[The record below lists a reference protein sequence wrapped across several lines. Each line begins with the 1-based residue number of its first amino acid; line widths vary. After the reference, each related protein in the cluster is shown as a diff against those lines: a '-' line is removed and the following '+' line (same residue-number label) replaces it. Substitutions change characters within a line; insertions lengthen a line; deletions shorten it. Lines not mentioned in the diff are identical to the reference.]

1 MEDVATKNMDW
12 KPKASLTC
20 ITTAV
25 MCATFVDVLNTSIA
39 NVALKTIAG
48 SFSISDDES
57 LWIVTMFLIACSVL
71 LPATDWCCRVFGR
84 KQFFMGC
91 IATFCIAA
99 LICGFAP
106 NFEVLLAGRIIQ
118 GLGGGCILPLSQAIL
133 LESYPKEEQ
142 GKAMA
147 IFSVG
152 VTIAPII
159 GPILGGWLT
168 TNYCWNYVFLISVP
182 LCIVAFFMLGKYVE
196 NPPYLKVI
204 GLHKMDYVGF
214 FLLIIWIACFQVMV
228 DNGQKNGWFDSSYI
242 CKLGVVALIGFIAF
256 VVWELKVK
264 EPLLNLRIFKN
275 WNYAIGTILLTTLFG
290 IAYGTI
296 AILPQFLQSMLGYTS
311 YLSGLAAGPMGAGS
325 FIGVAITSI
334 LEKFIDRRYV
344 IAIGLFLMSM
354 GCYMF
359 ATLNLGIAFN
369 NVMIP
374 NIILGA
380 GMTSVIIPATTIT
393 YSTVMKNEMTNAS
406 SLQNLIKN
414 VGCAIGTSSVGVLVS
429 RYGQVHQT
437 YLVDRLTMLN
447 TAFSDKVSAMTLQFM
462 QIGHDSMT
470 AMNMAYGNVYREL
483 MVQSNLC
490 AFMSSYKIYAITLIL
505 VVPLTL
511 ILKKEK

>member
-1 MEDVATKNMDW
+1 MADEVIQNKEW
-12 KPKASLTC
+12 KPKASLGW

-91 IATFCIAA
+91 LATFCISA
-99 LICGFAP
+99 IVCGCAS
-106 NFEVLLAGRIIQ
+106 NFEVMLIGRIFQ
-118 GLGGGCILPLSQAIL
+118 GLGGGCLIPLSQAIL

-142 GKAMA
+142 GKAMG
-147 IFSVG
+147 IFSIG

-182 LCIVAFFMLGKYVE
+182 FCIAAFIMVGLFIE
-196 NPPYLKVI
+196 NPPYLKIV
-204 GLHKMDYVGF
+204 GWHKMDYVGF
-214 FLLIIWIACFQVMV
+214 MLLVIWISTFQIMV
-228 DNGQKNGWFDSSYI
+228 DNGQKNGWFDSAYI
-242 CKLGVVALIGFIAF
+242 CKLGITALIAFIAF
-256 VVWELKVK
+256 IWWELKTK

-275 WNYAIGTILLTTLFG
+275 WNYTFGTTVLTTLFG

-296 AILPQFLQSMLGYTS
+296 AILPQFLQIIMGYTS
-311 YLSGLAAGPMGAGS
+311 YLSGLAAGPMGIGS
-325 FIGVAITSI
+325 FLGVWFSTLFNKIMDLKYQI
-334 LEKFIDRRYV
+334 V
-344 IAIGLFLMSM
+344 IGLLTFAV
-354 GCYMF
+354 GCFMF
-359 ATLNLGIAFN
+359 SNLNLSIEFN

-374 NIILGA
+374 NIIIGT
-380 GMTSVIIPATTIT
+380 GMTIVIIAATTAT
-393 YSTVMKNEMTNAS
+393 YSTVAKHEMTNAS

-429 RYGQVHQT
+429 RYGQIHQT
-437 YLVDRLTMLN
+437 YLIDRLTMLN
-447 TAFSDKVSAMTLQFM
+447 SAFADKVTVLTNQFM
-462 QIGHDSMT
+462 QLGHDSIT
-470 AMNMAYGNVYREL
+470 AMHMAQGVIYREL

-490 AFMSSYKIYAITLIL
+490 AFMSSYKIYMIVMLFSI
-505 VVPLTL
+505 PLAL
-511 ILKKEK
+511 ALRKVN